1 MRYYMKFYLKGHKKY
16 KQSNFWLSKFTSCL
30 FVCLFVC
37 FDGRPSEAKGSL
49 NWDILMSGGWRFSN
63 APYPGQAWGKN
74 LVLLPYAG
82 GQA

>member
-1 MRYYMKFYLKGHKKY
+1 MADFLKVE
-16 KQSNFWLSKFTSCL
+16 NLLLPTENCMLSKFSIL
-30 FVCLFVC
+30 FVLFVC

-49 NWDILMSGGWRFSN
+49 NWDIPTSGGWRLVMPPSQ
-63 APYPGQAWGKN
+63 YKYWGTN

>member
-1 MRYYMKFYLKGHKKY
+1 MPY
-16 KQSNFWLSKFTSCL
+16 QSFGL
-30 FVCLFVC
+30 FISQGCFFLFL

-49 NWDILMSGGWRFSN
+49 NWDIPTSGGWRLVMPPSQ
-63 APYPGQAWGKN
+63 YKYWGTN